1 MKKTLIA
8 LTLILVLV
16 LSASCAPKQK
26 ANTEKIYLLKGMEDA
41 TANSILENIPDEFYY
56 KSERADYQDTAA
68 AGDKSI
74 TIDTFTLNGTY
85 KTSQS
90 NLYTSVILD
99 YYNDAANNAEF
110 AVSRTTG
117 ALGYYKHDITIGN
130 TATITISLQEGEQI
144 AREFARQFVDI
155 ENYTMT
161 SADFLGYDGS
171 YAYSYAFKRY
181 IQNIETSDWVFI
193 HVDNRNGDVYKYKN
207 YAAGDFNSVSVPNQF
222 ELQATLDEISSG
234 SLGIWSEAQVAS
246 ASVNATR
253 QPSFQAQSDN
263 CMFVKTPDGHL
274 ALSTT
279 VEVSGIGDDGRT
291 EAIGAVI
298 IID

>member
-1 MKKTLIA
+1 MKKNLVA
-8 LTLILVLV
+8 LSLILVLLV
-16 LSASCAPKQK
+16 SCAPKQE
-26 ANTEKIYLLKGMEDA
+26 ANNKKIYFLKSMDDFSVIED
-41 TANSILENIPDEFYY
+41 IPDTLFYEF
-56 KSERADYQDTAA
+56 ERNDFQDVTAMA
-68 AGDKSI
+68 ERSLTVDE
-74 TIDTFTLNGTY
+74 TTLNGTY

-117 ALGYYKHDITIGN
+117 ALGYYKHDITIGE
-130 TATITISLQEGEQI
+130 TTTINISLQEGEQI
-144 AREFARQFVDI
+144 ARVFARQFVDI
-155 ENYTMT
+155 ENYIMT
-161 SADFLGYDGS
+161 SADFLGYEGS

-181 IQNIETSDWVFI
+181 IQNIETSDWIFV
-193 HVDNRNGDVYKYKN
+193 HVDNCTGAVYEYKN

-222 ELQATLDEISSG
+222 DLQAALDEISIG
-234 SLGIWSEAQVAS
+234 TLGIWSEAQGAS
-246 ASVNATR
+246 ASVNATKR
-253 QPSFQAQSDN
+253 PTFQAQSDD
-263 CMFVKTPDGHL
+263 CMLVKTSDGHL

-279 VEVSGIGDDGRT
+279 VEVSGIGDDSRT